1 MSKLEKG
8 SKCPQ
13 FELPDQNGN
22 IVTDKSFNGKKLLIY
37 FYPKAMTPGCT
48 TQSCNVRDAL
58 PDFSDQNVIAIG
70 ISADSPERQK
80 KFDDK
85 YNLGFPLLSDENHDA
100 AESFGVW
107 AEKSMYG
114 KKYMGIV
121 RSAFL
126 IDEDRNIM
134 ECWYKIS
141 PKNTV
146 PNVLNALKS

>member
-13 FELPDQNGN
+13 FKLSDQDGN
-22 IVTDKSFNGKKLLIY
+22 IVTEQSFKGKKLLIY

-58 PDFSDQNVIAIG
+58 PELGDHNVVSIG
-70 ISADSPERQK
+70 ISPDSPERQK

-85 YNLGFPLLSDENHDA
+85 HKLGFPLLADETHEV

-114 KKYMGIV
+114 RKYMGIV

-126 IDEDRNIM
+126 VDENGIILDT
-134 ECWYKIS
+134 WYKVS

-146 PNVLNALKS
+146 PNVLNILK

>member
-13 FELPDQNGN
+13 FALPDQNGN
-22 IVTDKSFNGKKLLIY
+22 TVTDQSFEGKKLLIY

-58 PDFSDQNVIAIG
+58 PDLADQNVLAIG

-85 YNLGFPLLSDENHDA
+85 YNLGFPLLADEKHEV
-100 AESFGVW
+100 AESFSVW

-126 IDEDRNIM
+126 VDENREII
-134 ECWYKIS
+134 ETWYKIS
-141 PKNTV
+141 PKNTI
-146 PNVLNALKS
+146 PNVLDSLK